1 VDTDIDHEEQEAGT
15 KGVEKVA
22 VMPIDSVDTLKI

>member
-1 VDTDIDHEEQEAGT
+1 MMQAGT

-22 VMPIDSVDTLKI
+22 VMPIESVDTFADVKKAQGC